1 MNFEAMNNTKMY
13 FFDKAME
20 NERSQLLSIMADA
33 VSECRIGAD
42 DGSELSYEGQMG
54 LLRLAEICCTVKA
67 RLGKGGLILEGT
79 APEILAD
86 IMAQLYSCITQSDF
100 DDLAGMAVYV
110 ELRYMME
117 EIMDGEWFE

>member
-42 DGSELSYEGQMG
+42 DGSELSDEGQMG

-100 DDLAGMAVYV
+100 DDPAGMAVYV

>member
-1 MNFEAMNNTKMY
+1 
-13 FFDKAME
+13 
-20 NERSQLLSIMADA
+20 MADA

-42 DGSELSYEGQMG
+42 DGSALSDEGQMG

-67 RLGKGGLILEGT
+67 RLGKGGLIVEGT

-100 DDLAGMAVYV
+100 DDPAGMAVYV

>member
-42 DGSELSYEGQMG
+42 DGSALSDEGQMG
-54 LLRLAEICCTVKA
+54 LLRLAEICCTVKD
-67 RLGKGGLILEGT
+67 RLGKGGLIVEGT

-100 DDLAGMAVYV
+100 DDPAGMAVYV

>member
-42 DGSELSYEGQMG
+42 DGSELSDEGQMG

-67 RLGKGGLILEGT
+67 RLGKGGLILGGT

-100 DDLAGMAVYV
+100 DDPAGMAVYI

>member
-42 DGSELSYEGQMG
+42 DGSALSDEGQMG

-67 RLGKGGLILEGT
+67 RLGKGGLIVEGT

-86 IMAQLYSCITQSDF
+86 IMAQLYSCITQSAF
-100 DDLAGMAVYV
+100 DDPAGMAVYV

>member
-13 FFDKAME
+13 FFDKAIE

-42 DGSELSYEGQMG
+42 DGSELSNEGQMG

-67 RLGKGGLILEGT
+67 RLGKGGLIVEGT

-100 DDLAGMAVYV
+100 DDPAGMAVYV

>member
-20 NERSQLLSIMADA
+20 NERSLLLSIMANA

-42 DGSELSYEGQMG
+42 DGSELSDEGQMG

-67 RLGKGGLILEGT
+67 RLGKGGLIVEGT

-100 DDLAGMAVYV
+100 DDPAGMAVYV

>member
-42 DGSELSYEGQMG
+42 DGSELSDEGQMG

-67 RLGKGGLILEGT
+67 RLGKGGLIVEGT
-79 APEILAD
+79 APVILAD

-100 DDLAGMAVYV
+100 DDPAGMAVYV
-110 ELRYMME
+110 ELRYVME

>member
-42 DGSELSYEGQMG
+42 DGSELSDEGQMG

-86 IMAQLYSCITQSDF
+86 IMAQLYSCITQSYF
-100 DDLAGMAVYV
+100 DDPAGMAVYV

>member
-1 MNFEAMNNTKMY
+1 MTFEAMNNTKMY
-13 FFDKAME
+13 IFAHAME

-42 DGSELSYEGQMG
+42 DGSELSDEGQMG

-67 RLGKGGLILEGT
+67 RLGKGGLIVEGT

-100 DDLAGMAVYV
+100 DDPAGMAVYV

>member
-42 DGSELSYEGQMG
+42 DGSALSDEGQMG

-67 RLGKGGLILEGT
+67 RLGKGGLIVEGT

-86 IMAQLYSCITQSDF
+86 IMAQLYSCITQSYF
-100 DDLAGMAVYV
+100 DDPAGMAVYV

>member
-13 FFDKAME
+13 FFDKAIE

-33 VSECRIGAD
+33 VGECRIGAD
-42 DGSELSYEGQMG
+42 DGSALSDEGQMG

-67 RLGKGGLILEGT
+67 RLGKGGLIVEGT
-79 APEILAD
+79 APVILAD

-100 DDLAGMAVYV
+100 DDPAGMAVYV

-117 EIMDGEWFE
+117 GIMDGEWFE

>member
-20 NERSQLLSIMADA
+20 NERSQLQSIMADA

-42 DGSELSYEGQMG
+42 DGSELSNEGQMG

-67 RLGKGGLILEGT
+67 RLGKGGLIVEGT

-100 DDLAGMAVYV
+100 DDPAGMAVYV

>member
-42 DGSELSYEGQMG
+42 DGSELSDEGQMG

-100 DDLAGMAVYV
+100 DDPAVMAVYV

>member
-13 FFDKAME
+13 FFDKAIE

-42 DGSELSYEGQMG
+42 DGSALSDEGQMG

-100 DDLAGMAVYV
+100 DDPAGMAVYI